1 MKDWLFAFSSGSE
14 GEGDVDKYK
23 LDEPEPDD
31 SENEERVERLRNER
45 VKRMAEIREKKRAER
60 AKPEAEISDGE
71 VDSGMVQRLNQL
83 TLLFFLRNQIYLLT
97 FVWEGKN

>member
-1 MKDWLFAFSSGSE
+1 MNYALKYVVSNWKIDFLPFYPFFSGSE

-71 VDSGMVQRLNQL
+71 VDSGMVQRLNHRIH
-83 TLLFFLRNQIYLLT
+83 LFF
-97 FVWEGKN
+97 W

>member
-1 MKDWLFAFSSGSE
+1 MPFFYPFSSGSE

-71 VDSGMVQRLNQL
+71 VDSGMVQ
-83 TLLFFLRNQIYLLT
+83 TPKTKSSYSSFFLINQIPLSSAEWM
-97 FVWEGKN
+97 FA